1 MSSSKFNKT
10 TGDKICKLIID
21 GMSLREIVKKDGM
34 PNRSTVHD
42 WLSKNTLFADQYAR
56 ACQLRQE
63 HKFEI
68 IEYIADKEEDVQRA
82 RLKIDVVKWQL
93 SKEAPKKY
101 GDKVDLTTDGEKLQP
116 ILVKF
121 IGDDEPE
128 ND

>member
-1 MSSSKFNKT
+1 MTNFKFNKT
-10 TGDKICKLIID
+10 TGDKICRLIID
-21 GMSLREIVKKDGM
+21 GKSIRDIVKRDDM
-34 PNRSTVHD
+34 PNRSTIHD
-42 WLSKNTLFADQYAR
+42 WLAKNTLFADQYAT

-63 HKFEI
+63 HKFEV
-68 IEYIADKEEDVQRA
+68 IEHIADTEPDVQRA

-101 GDKVDLTTDGEKLQP
+101 GDKLDVTSEGEKLQP

-121 IGDDEPE
+121 IGDDEAE